1 MKNLLAI
8 AREEFSQSASTVAY
22 MITVAMCNEYTE
34 KEKKRCIQSKLCV
47 SEHQWDAENL
57 HYKCLYQKWSC
68 GIEEPFER

>member
-34 KEKKRCIQSKLCV
+34 EEKKRCIQSKLCV
-47 SEHQWDAENL
+47 SEHQ
-57 HYKCLYQKWSC
+57 
-68 GIEEPFER
+68 